1 MRSLIYVPIVHSK
14 ADLGALGQAAA
25 EQTAVL
31 IEADLIEQRRDS
43 IEAMWGVIRSKM
55 LGMPLAWPTVRIYQ
69 DGLPICGHEHAIVRD
84 LAAAGSLNHRLLA
97 ELLARGATLMGTEEP
112 PLLIREYRRFQRL
125 IALAQ
130 QREPDSREILEIRR
144 EGEDLL
150 VQRDDAIARRIR
162 STLAEG
168 EQGVLFIGLLHRVD
182 ELIAGEV
189 HIQHLIRYLPLGA
202 EPLRDIHSIRRA

>member
-25 EQTAVL
+25 RQTAGL
-31 IEADLIEQRRDS
+31 IEAGLIEQRRDS
-43 IEAMWGVIRSKM
+43 IEAMWGVIRGKV
-55 LGMPLAWPTVRIYQ
+55 LAMPLAWPTVRIYQ
-69 DGLPICGHEHAIVRD
+69 DGLPICGHEHAIVHD
-84 LAAAGSLNHRLLA
+84 LAAAGSINHLLLA

-112 PLLIREYRRFQRL
+112 PLLIREYRRIQRL

-150 VQRDDAIARRIR
+150 VQRDAAIARRIR

-182 ELIAGEV
+182 ELIAGEI
-189 HIQHLIRYLPLGA
+189 HIQHLIRNLPLGA

>member
-25 EQTAVL
+25 EHTAGV
-31 IEADLIEQRRDS
+31 IEAGLIEQRRDS
-43 IEAMWGVIRSKM
+43 IEAMWAVIRSKV
-55 LGMPLAWPTVRIYQ
+55 LAMPLNWPTVRIYQ

-84 LAAAGSLNHRLLA
+84 LAAAGSHNHGLLA
-97 ELLARGATLMGTEEP
+97 ELLERGAMLMGTEEP
-112 PLLIREYRRFQRL
+112 PLLIREYKRVQRL

-130 QREPDSREILEIRR
+130 QPAPDSREILAIRR
-144 EGEDLL
+144 EGEELL
-150 VQRDDAIARRIR
+150 VQRDASIAGRIR

-182 ELIAGEV
+182 ELIADEV
-189 HIQHLIRYLPLGA
+189 HIQHLIRNLPLGA
-202 EPLRDIHSIRRA
+202 EPLRDLQSIRRA